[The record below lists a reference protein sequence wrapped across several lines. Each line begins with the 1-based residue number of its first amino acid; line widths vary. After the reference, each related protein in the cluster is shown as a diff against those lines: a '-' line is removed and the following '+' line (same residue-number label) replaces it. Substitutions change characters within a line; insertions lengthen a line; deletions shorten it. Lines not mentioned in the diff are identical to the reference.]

1 MAEKKSTGKGTKG
14 VNRFVVGLGGVK
26 LPEATAR
33 ELAAD
38 IRKAVLA
45 TVATLDFQGDLQIS
59 APGAA
64 EAVIGLG
71 GPTQGIVI
79 KRPKPI
85 ATAITKPGH

>member
-1 MAEKKSTGKGTKG
+1 MAEKKPTGKGAKG

-59 APGAA
+59 SPAA
-64 EAVIGLG
+64 AKAATAIGLG
-71 GPTQGIVI
+71 GPTQGII
-79 KRPKPI
+79 IRRPP
-85 ATAITKPGH
+85 AASE